1 MSLCFDIMEM
11 IGNEYEIVKQKQ
23 YLNKHKN
30 IFNEVLEDLE
40 DETLN
45 YWINYNYLTY
55 HNHPKYNKSKYY
67 EYKHEYYI
75 NNEDDY

>member
-11 IGNEYEIVKQKQ
+11 IGNEYEIIKQKQ

-30 IFNEVLEDLE
+30 MFNEVFEDLE

-55 HNHPKYNKSKYY
+55 HQLYNRNKFF
-67 EYKHEYYI
+67 EYKYEFL
-75 NNEDDY
+75 NDEE